1 VPFVSART
9 EIEVITIP
17 RRHDEAVSVL
27 RDLPRFR
34 SLWLSKAISSAGTGG
49 GRIALVL
56 FAAPS
61 GPGAV
66 SLVLIGTALPLLAG
80 PLAGAVA
87 DRMDQRRLLAGCEAG
102 QGVIYAT
109 LAVTRPPLPALLPLV
124 ILASLLA
131 AFGSPAGKS
140 AVRRLVPAGHR
151 GQANALLTLAMDL
164 QIVAGPAIGGVL
176 AGFGG
181 VPVAFGVNAASFA
194 LSALLLAGLGP
205 LPPLDR
211 PGQEAAPSLLAD
223 TMAGLRYASS
233 NRAVRSLVLGTFT
246 FVVFAA
252 VDNVALVFLVR
263 RALHGSPAEY
273 GLISAVFGA
282 GMVAAS
288 LALTVK
294 ASRMKPA
301 FWLAGGVIA
310 GAAGTAL
317 TGIAPSAALVSA
329 GQALAGAGNTA
340 DLVGTDTLIQE
351 QVPAHLQGRAFG
363 TVYGGIQLASALSYL
378 IAGPLVALTG
388 PRATFVIAG
397 VGALASATAL
407 VPALRSQPA
416 PTGDG
421 QSGLTA

>member
-1 VPFVSART
+1 M
-9 EIEVITIP
+9 
-17 RRHDEAVSVL
+17 L
-27 RDLPRFR
+27 RELPRFR
-34 SLWLSKAISSAGTGG
+34 YLWLSKAISSAGTGV

-66 SLVLIGTALPLLAG
+66 SLVLIGTALPLLVG

-87 DRMDQRRLLAGCEAG
+87 DRVDQRRLLAGCEAG
-102 QGVIYAT
+102 QGVIYAI
-109 LAVTRPPLPALLPLV
+109 LALTRPPLPALLPLV
-124 ILASLLA
+124 VVASLLT

-151 GQANALLTLAMDL
+151 GQANALLTLAMNL
-164 QIVAGPAIGGVL
+164 QIVAGPAI
-176 AGFGG
+176 GG

-194 LSALLLAGLGP
+194 VSALLLAGLGP
-205 LPPLDR
+205 LAPLDR
-211 PGQEAAPSLLAD
+211 PGQDVASGLLAD
-223 TMAGLRYASS
+223 TMAGLRYASG
-233 NRAVRSLVLGTFT
+233 NRAVRSVVLGTFT
-246 FVVFAA
+246 FITFAA

-273 GLISAVFGA
+273 GLISAAFGA

-294 ASRMKPA
+294 ASRMTPA
-301 FWLAGGVIA
+301 FWLASGVVA

-317 TGIAPSAALVSA
+317 TGIAPSAAWASA

-340 DLVGTDTLIQE
+340 DIVGTDTLIQG

-363 TVYGGIQLASALSYL
+363 TVYGGMQLASALSYL

-388 PRATFVIAG
+388 PRATFIIAG

-407 VPALRSQPA
+407 VPALRSPPA
-416 PTGDG
+416 PTGDE
-421 QSGLTA
+421 QSGLTT